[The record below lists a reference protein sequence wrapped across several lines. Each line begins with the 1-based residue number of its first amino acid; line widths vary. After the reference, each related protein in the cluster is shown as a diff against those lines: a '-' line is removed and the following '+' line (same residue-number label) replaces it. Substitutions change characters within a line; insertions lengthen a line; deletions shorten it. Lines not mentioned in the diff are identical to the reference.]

1 MKKRFLALTMA
12 ALTAASLLTGC
23 GSSSGSSAPSSS
35 AGGGAG
41 SEAQAAPGDVISLR
55 MAQASAQDGAIGQ
68 SMEKFAADVK
78 EKTGGKVEIVVYHN
92 GQLGT
97 ERDNV
102 EACQLNN
109 LDIAVVN
116 NSVLA
121 NFIPWFAALDL
132 PYIIEGTDH
141 ADKVFLGEV
150 GQEMLTSMED
160 IGVKGVGIWE
170 SGFRNLTNSKKD
182 INSVDDVAG
191 LRIRVME
198 NKVHQALWQ
207 ALGADPVP
215 MAWSDAYTGMQ
226 QGAIDGQENPTT
238 VIDKNNV
245 VEVNKKMAITEHV
258 YSTVSI
264 IMSKKSWESLGEEN
278 QKIFMECMKS
288 AELNERELSRQMDEE
303 ALKVLEE
310 KGMVITRPEKDA
322 FIEKTQSVRD
332 EYGKDYADIVTKIQA
347 AK

>member
-1 MKKRFLALTMA
+1 MKKRILTLTVA
-12 ALTAASLLTGC
+12 AVTAVSLLTGC
-23 GSSSGSSAPSSS
+23 GSSQNTTASSA
-35 AGGGAG
+35 AGGA
-41 SEAQAAPGDVISLR
+41 ETPAASGDVISLR

-68 SMEKFAADVK
+68 SMEKFAESVK

-121 NFIPWFAALDL
+121 NFIPWFSALDL

-150 GQEMLTSMED
+150 GQEMLNGMED

-182 INSVDDVAG
+182 INTVDDVAG

-207 ALGADPVP
+207 SLGADPVP

-264 IMSKKSWESLGEEN
+264 LMSKKAWESLGEEN
-278 QKIFMECMKS
+278 QKIFMECMKE
-288 AELNERELSRQMDEE
+288 AEVSERELSRQMDEE
-303 ALKVLEE
+303 ALKTLEE
-310 KGMVITRPEKDA
+310 KGMVVTRPDKAA
-322 FIEKTQSVRD
+322 FIEKTQGVRD
-332 EYGKDYADIVTKIQA
+332 EYGKDYADMVSKIQA